1 VSAGARAG
9 KIALRACLVAL
20 GCASLHGCNSDP
32 PIRYPS
38 LFDPRD
44 YGGGGRLV
52 GGGFAQAIG
61 LNVVWEPGSSITRYE
76 LGDRAIDVP
85 SGTGDTRPFVPVR
98 LAGPGGAT
106 IERAFLYSL
115 SYGGPACVSADDAE
129 TLGLPGHPD
138 ARDVTIGLV
147 GGEDLTGFREAPAR
161 IEIPSLG
168 LDVVLPV
175 MWPEG

>member
-1 VSAGARAG
+1 VTVGAAAGSLS
-9 KIALRACLVAL
+9 LRACLIAL
-20 GCASLHGCNSDP
+20 GCVALQGCKSDP

-52 GGGFAQAIG
+52 GGSLAQTVG

-76 LGDRAIDVP
+76 LGDKAIDVP

-98 LAGPGGAT
+98 LTGPGGAT

-115 SYGGPACVSADDAE
+115 SYGGPACVSAADAE
-129 TLGLPGHPD
+129 ALGLSGHPD
-138 ARDVTIGLV
+138 ARNVAISLV
-147 GGEDLTGFREAPAR
+147 GGEELTGFRQAPAR